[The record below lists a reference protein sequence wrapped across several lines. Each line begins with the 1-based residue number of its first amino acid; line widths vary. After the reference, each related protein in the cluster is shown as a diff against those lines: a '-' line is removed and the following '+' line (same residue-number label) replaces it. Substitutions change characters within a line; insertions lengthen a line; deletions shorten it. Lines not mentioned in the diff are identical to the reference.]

1 MAAKGN
7 KRRLSR
13 DRAREH
19 ERKSE
24 FCFEIGNE
32 ARNPPRRGPLPIKY
46 WGVACAQVAIFNGG
60 FYATEVRLRRFG
72 RLGRFPEKS
81 RFLW

>member
-1 MAAKGN
+1 MSASPSSAS
-7 KRRLSR
+7 RLGT
-13 DRAREH
+13 
-19 ERKSE
+19 KL
-24 FCFEIGNE
+24 EIHHGV
-32 ARNPPRRGPLPIKY
+32 ALFQSIL
-46 WGVACAQVAIFNGG
+46 GVACAQVAIFNGG